1 MSKTAMLGAFVF
13 TALVL
18 FFVAI
23 FLIGDRQFSFSRT
36 YRLHAL
42 FAQVSGLE
50 NGAPV
55 RIGGVRV
62 GSVKEIR
69 LPEKPGE
76 QVRVSMELEDS
87 TRKITKLD
95 SVALIDTEGLLGNKF
110 VSVTFGS
117 VGSPTVREGDTI
129 TSQPPME
136 LSDLTKKINGIADQ
150 TKDVLVSV
158 NGIMHSA
165 QGSVDNIDAITGN
178 LKTVS
183 QKINQGDGT
192 LGALVNDKQVYQSL
206 NSATVDIR
214 ETMSAARVG
223 VVSFQENMEALK
235 HNFLLRGYFKDR
247 GYFDSAELA
256 KYTIPELPAQAVT
269 KKFVIEGKNLFDKE
283 TTAKFK
289 KSKLLDPVGEFL
301 EQTQVELVVIAAYS
315 SEKGEADENVT
326 LTQARAAVVREY
338 LSNNFKLDD
347 TKIKTKGM
355 GEEPSGNT
363 AQANRIEIL
372 IYSGK
377 QALINK

>member
-13 TALVL
+13 AALVL

-117 VGSPTVREGDTI
+117 VSSPTVREGDTI

-315 SEKGEADENVT
+315 SEKGEADENIT
-326 LTQARAAVVREY
+326 LTQARAQQWCVNISAIT
-338 LSNNFKLDD
+338 S
-347 TKIKTKGM
+347 
-355 GEEPSGNT
+355 S
-363 AQANRIEIL
+363 
-372 IYSGK
+372 
-377 QALINK
+377 

>member
-1 MSKTAMLGAFVF
+1 MSKIALLGAFVF
-13 TALVL
+13 GALVI
-18 FFVAI
+18 FFIAI

-36 YRLHAL
+36 YRLDAL
-42 FAQVSGLE
+42 FVQVSGLE
-50 NGAPV
+50 PGAII
-55 RIGGVRV
+55 RTGGVRV
-62 GSVKEIR
+62 GTVKDIR
-69 LPEKPGE
+69 LPDKPGE
-76 QVRVSMELEDS
+76 QVKVIMELEDS
-87 TRKITKLD
+87 TRKIIKQD

-117 VGSPTVREGDTI
+117 AASPAVRDGDTI

-158 NGIMHSA
+158 NGIMNSA
-165 QGSVDNIDAITGN
+165 QGSVDNVDAITGN
-178 LKTVS
+178 LKTVT
-183 QKINQGDGT
+183 QKINQGNGT

-283 TTAKFK
+283 NTAKFK
-289 KSKLLDPVGEFL
+289 KSKLLDLAGEFL
-301 EQTQVELVVIAAYS
+301 EQTPFELAVVAAYS
-315 SEKGEADENVT
+315 SEKGDIEENIT

-347 TKIKTKGM
+347 SKIKTKGM
-355 GEEPSGNT
+355 GEEAAGNAAPS
-363 AQANRIEIL
+363 NRIEIL

-377 QALINK
+377 QANVNK

>member
-1 MSKTAMLGAFVF
+1 MSKTALLGAFVF
-13 TALVL
+13 GALVI
-18 FFVAI
+18 FFIAI
-23 FLIGDRQFSFSRT
+23 FLIGDRQFTFSRT

-42 FAQVSGLE
+42 FVQVSGLE
-50 NGAPV
+50 NGALI
-55 RIGGVRV
+55 RTGGVRV
-62 GSVKEIR
+62 GTVKEIR
-69 LPEKPGE
+69 LPEKPGD
-76 QVRVSMELEDS
+76 QIKVSMELEDS
-87 TRKITKLD
+87 TRKIIKLD

-117 VGSPTVREGDTI
+117 AASPAVRDGDTI

-158 NGIMHSA
+158 NGIMNSA

-183 QKINQGDGT
+183 QKINQGNGT

-235 HNFLLRGYFKDR
+235 HNFLLRGFFKDR

-256 KYTIPELPAQAVT
+256 KYTIPELPTQAAT
-269 KKFVIEGKNLFDKE
+269 KKFVIEGKSLFDKE

-289 KSKLLDPVGEFL
+289 KSKLLDPAGEFL
-301 EQTQVELVVIAAYS
+301 EQTQFELVVVAAYS
-315 SEKGEADENVT
+315 SEKGDVEENIT
-326 LTQARAAVVREY
+326 LTQARAAIVREY

-355 GEEPSGNT
+355 GEEAAGNT
-363 AQANRIEIL
+363 APANRIEIL

-377 QALINK
+377 QALVNQ